1 MITYKRYW
9 NKFNTVKSAAKKAYY
24 YVKFDESN
32 SNLRHALK
40 VLTGIDTKSVY
51 LTNSMNVCRRKRN
64 YRPKWNSN

>member
-40 VLTGIDTKSVY
+40 VLTGIDTNGVY
-51 LTNSMNVCRRKRN
+51 LRNSMNVLSKRT
-64 YRPKWNSN
+64 